1 MTLWSILP
9 TELVLN
15 VVVDSPPLY
24 EEIQCN
30 NINLIVERIGP
41 TQCKVN
47 RLLTTDPQDYL
58 HPEIQ
63 PGRILTYKPIL

>member
-9 TELVLN
+9 TELVFSN
-15 VVVDSPPLY
+15 VDSPPLY

-30 NINLIVERIGP
+30 NIHLIVERIGP